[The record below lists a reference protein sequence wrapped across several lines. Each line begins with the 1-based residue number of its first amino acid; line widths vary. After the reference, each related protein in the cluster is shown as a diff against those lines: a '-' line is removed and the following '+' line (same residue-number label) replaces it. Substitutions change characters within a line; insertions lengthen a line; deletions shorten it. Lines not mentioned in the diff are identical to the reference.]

1 MMRGSMRGVLK
12 ISGVSLIV
20 VLAVLVFGVEAKSDR
35 QDRGNRH
42 DDDRQRKGRLQ
53 FSVTHGVVETILT
66 TPGSGGHALGDL
78 RVLEATPIYDA
89 DGNLVGRLDAQ
100 LVTSSVDFP
109 NVGDEIRMST
119 LNFIF
124 GAGDSQFS
132 GSANQLVIS
141 GSGFYPGTESTIAI
155 NSDLVRPITG
165 GSGEFEGATGSALTE
180 HFVDGTWRHT
190 FKIYMP

>member
-1 MMRGSMRGVLK
+1 MRESVRGVAK
-12 ISGVSLIV
+12 VSGVSLIL
-20 VLAVLVFGVEAKSDR
+20 VLAVLVFAVEAKSDR
-35 QDRGNRH
+35 EERGNRH
-42 DDDRQRKGRLQ
+42 DDDRDRNGMIQ

-78 RVLEATPIYDA
+78 RVLEATQIYDA
-89 DGNLVGRLDAQ
+89 DGELVGRLDAQ

-109 NVGDEIRMST
+109 TVGDEIRMST

-124 GAGDSQFS
+124 GAGESQFS
-132 GSANQLVIS
+132 GSANQLVVS

-180 HFVDGTWRHT
+180 HFADGTWRHT
-190 FKIYMP
+190 FRIHRP